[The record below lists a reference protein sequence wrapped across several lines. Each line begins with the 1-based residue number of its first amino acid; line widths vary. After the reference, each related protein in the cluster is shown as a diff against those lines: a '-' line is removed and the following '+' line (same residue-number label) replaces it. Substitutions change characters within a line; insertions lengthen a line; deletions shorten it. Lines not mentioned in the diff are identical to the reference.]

1 MEDEVGS
8 YVLFG
13 YNGQALAARTTT
25 QRLSDLVGDMPS
37 SHYWVVNFLEQS
49 HGFDG
54 VLALWLV

>member
-8 YVLFG
+8 YVLLG
-13 YNGQALAARTTT
+13 SNGQVLVARTAA
-25 QRLSDLVGDMPS
+25 QWLWDLVGDVPS